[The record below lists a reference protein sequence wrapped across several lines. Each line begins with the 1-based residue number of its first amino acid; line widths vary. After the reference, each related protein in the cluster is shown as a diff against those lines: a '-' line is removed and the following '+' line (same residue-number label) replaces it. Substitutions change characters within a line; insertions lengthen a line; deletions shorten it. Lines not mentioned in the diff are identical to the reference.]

1 MLKHILV
8 SLALFTA
15 AIFAITPARMTER
28 RGATNVFPNPPTTIT
43 LSSPITVK
51 AGQSFTP
58 LQAYT
63 RYERGYGTCRDGE
76 GGQADAVFILEEGA
90 TLNAVVIGK
99 NQMEGVHCL
108 GVYFS
113 VRVVT
118 LAQVTNT
125 VSVGQCTI
133 NHVYFE
139 DVCEDAIT
147 IKQASGVS
155 YINYGG
161 AKGASDKIVQH
172 NGGGKVVI
180 NSFYAENFG
189 KVYRSCG
196 NCKTQFKR
204 SVEIN
209 DSWAVSGSTLVGI
222 NTNFG
227 DTATIRRQRA
237 SNVKAICEKFIG
249 NNLGNE
255 PTKNGSGPDNV
266 NCLYNNYDVTS

>member
-1 MLKHILV
+1 MYSRPATHGTHQYADLPGMLKHILV
-8 SLALFTA
+8 SLALLTA
-15 AIFAITPARMTER
+15 AVFAITPARMTER
-28 RGATNVFPNPPTTIT
+28 
-43 LSSPITVK
+43 
-51 AGQSFTP
+51 
-58 LQAYT
+58 
-63 RYERGYGTCRDGE
+63 
-76 GGQADAVFILEEGA
+76 
-90 TLNAVVIGK
+90 
-99 NQMEGVHCL
+99 
-108 GVYFS
+108 
-113 VRVVT
+113 
-118 LAQVTNT
+118 
-125 VSVGQCTI
+125 QCTI